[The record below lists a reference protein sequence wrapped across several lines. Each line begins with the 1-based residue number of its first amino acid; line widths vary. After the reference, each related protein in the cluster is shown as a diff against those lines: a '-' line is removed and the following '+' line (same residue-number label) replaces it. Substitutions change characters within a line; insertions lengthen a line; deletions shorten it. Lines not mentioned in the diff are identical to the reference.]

1 MDDPWHR
8 VFLSRSESS
17 LIGLNRLALAKV
29 AIRDSSE
36 IDSFAGFLI
45 RLCSEDLM
53 EPRVSLIGHE
63 LLVQDCEG
71 GGKNGEKE
79 GADGDSEVAEK
90 GFRFMKGSI
99 SMKFC
104 TEWRSFRR
112 SAVNKWLAEALRR
125 STPSEAFAMWD

>member
-1 MDDPWHR
+1 M
-8 VFLSRSESS
+8 FLSRSESS

-53 EPRVSLIGHE
+53 EPRVSLIRHE

-71 GGKNGEKE
+71 GGGEGGKNGEKE
-79 GADGDSEVAEK
+79 GAGGDSEVAEK